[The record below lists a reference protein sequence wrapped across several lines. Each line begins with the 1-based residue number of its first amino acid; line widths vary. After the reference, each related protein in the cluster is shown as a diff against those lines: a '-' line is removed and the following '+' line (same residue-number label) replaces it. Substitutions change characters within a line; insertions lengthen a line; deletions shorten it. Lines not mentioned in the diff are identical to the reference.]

1 MAGTWAYEY
10 GKYDKYHFLC
20 YYIFMEKKKIKYRT
34 TLFIDKQVWAET
46 RKLAIDKGMGASELS
61 EKILK
66 EYLAEHNTTK
76 GGSLNV

>member
-1 MAGTWAYEY
+1 
-10 GKYDKYHFLC
+10 
-20 YYIFMEKKKIKYRT
+20 MEKKKVKYRT

-46 RKLAIDKGMGASELS
+46 RKLAIDKGMGASELI

-66 EYLAEHNTTK
+66 ECLAEHNTTK